1 MGFALFAV
9 LMAFMLFGSGVMQ
22 KAWGLAGLLASEAV
36 FLILAIAYAVIL
48 RIPLKEMFPA
58 GKIGAADFFGS
69 MFLTSGGLLFGMI
82 SIALTGLL
90 YPKSL
95 EGSDVSALNSYI
107 GGGSGY
113 LFTILVLAF
122 APAVCE
128 EAIHRGAI
136 LANFRAF
143 KKDWAAILIMGLFF
157 GIFHLSSLRFINTA
171 VMGACLTYI
180 VVKKNNILLS
190 SLMHFLVN
198 FVSVSLSFLSNNLQ
212 GAADNGDAAV
222 QMASAT
228 MKSVLGT
235 YLLAGIAAPFLI
247 VAGLMLLDR
256 QSHKKIRFLFAGIV
270 SLIMLICAIAITLSD
285 NPGKTGIVRTNMSYT
300 VEAGDTLSPPVE
312 FDIETE
318 GDYLVSAVITNASG
332 EYSVSI
338 RTVDSDTVTAG
349 TVSYGAVRSYSQ
361 QVYLNPGSYKLYVGN
376 GTGTVREK
384 PVITV
389 RIDKV

>member
-22 KAWGLAGLLASEAV
+22 KAWGLSGLLASEAV

-58 GKIGAADFFGS
+58 GKIRAADFFGS
-69 MFLTSGGLLFGMI
+69 LFLTTGGLLFGMI

-113 LFTILVLAF
+113 LFTILTLAL

-136 LANFRAF
+136 LANFRTF
-143 KKDWAAILIMGLFF
+143 KKDWTAALIMGLFF

-190 SLMHFLVN
+190 SLMHFLIN
-198 FVSVSLSFLSNNLQ
+198 FVSVSLSFLLNNLR

-222 QMASAT
+222 QMTSVT

-235 YLLAGIAAPFLI
+235 YLIAGIAAPFLI
-247 VAGLMLLDR
+247 VTGLMLLDR
-256 QSHKKIRFLFAGIV
+256 QSHKKIRFLFAGIISV
-270 SLIMLICAIAITLSD
+270 IMLICSIAITVSD
-285 NPGKTGIVRTNMSYT
+285 NSGKNAIVHTNLSYT
-300 VEAGDTLSPPVE
+300 VEAGDTVSPPVE
-312 FDIETE
+312 FDIENE
-318 GDYLVSAVITNASG
+318 GDYLVTAVITNASG

-338 RTVDSDTVTAG
+338 RTDDGETVTAG
-349 TVSYGAVRSYSQ
+349 TVSQGPVRSYTQ
-361 QVYLNPGSYKLYVGN
+361 QMYLKPGGYKLYVGN

>member
-22 KAWGLAGLLASEAV
+22 KAWGLSGLLASEAV

-58 GKIGAADFFGS
+58 GKIRAADFFGS
-69 MFLTSGGLLFGMI
+69 LFLTTGGLLFGMI
-82 SIALTGLL
+82 SIALTGLF

-113 LFTILVLAF
+113 LFTILALAL

-143 KKDWAAILIMGLFF
+143 KKDWTAVLIMGLFF

-190 SLMHFLVN
+190 SLMHFLIN
-198 FVSVSLSFLSNNLQ
+198 FVSVSLSFLLNNLQ

-222 QMASAT
+222 QMTSVT

-235 YLLAGIAAPFLI
+235 YLIAGIAAPFLI
-247 VAGLMLLDR
+247 VTGLMLLDR
-256 QSHKKIRFLFAGIV
+256 QSHKKIRFLFAGIISV
-270 SLIMLICAIAITLSD
+270 IMLICSIAITVSD
-285 NPGKTGIVRTNMSYT
+285 NSGKNAIVHTNLSYT
-300 VEAGDTLSPPVE
+300 VEAGDTVSPPVG
-312 FDIETE
+312 FDIENE
-318 GDYLVSAVITNASG
+318 GDYLVTAVITNASG

-338 RTVDSDTVTAG
+338 RTDDGETVTAG
-349 TVSYGAVRSYSQ
+349 TVSQEPVRSYTQ
-361 QVYLNPGSYKLYVGN
+361 QLYLKPGGYKLYVGN

-389 RIDKV
+389 RMDKV